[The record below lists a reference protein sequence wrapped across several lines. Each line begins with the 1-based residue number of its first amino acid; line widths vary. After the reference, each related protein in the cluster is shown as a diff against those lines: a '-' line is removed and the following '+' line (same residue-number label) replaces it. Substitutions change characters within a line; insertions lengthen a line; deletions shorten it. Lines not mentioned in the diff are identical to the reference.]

1 MLYIEL
7 AAGLVLLLLGGDL
20 LVRGAVSLA
29 QRLGLSPLLIG
40 LTIVGFGTSA
50 PEMLTSVQAALA
62 DAPGIAVGNVV
73 GSNIANIL
81 LILGLAALL
90 SPIAVARNTFVR
102 DGTVLALA
110 TIGVALLALGGT
122 LTPLI
127 GVGLLAALAA
137 YLAYA
142 WRADRAA
149 PAIDSD
155 FATPQWPRAASLAV
169 AVTLGGLV
177 LTVLGASLLVSSAV
191 DLARGWQVSDSL
203 IGLTVVAVGTSLPE
217 LATSIVAAL
226 RRQGAVAFGNVIGS
240 NVFNLLGILGITA
253 LVRTVPIP
261 PEILIRDIWVM
272 LGATAV
278 LVVMAI
284 TGWRITRTE
293 GAVLM
298 LLYAAYIGAMALSG
312 GGMV

>member
-7 AAGLVLLLLGGDL
+7 AAGLILLLLGGDL

-62 DAPGIAVGNVV
+62 GAPGIAVGNVV

-90 SPIAVARNTFVR
+90 SPIVVARDTFLR
-102 DGTVLALA
+102 DGTVLALS

-127 GVGLLAALAA
+127 GAGLLAALAA
-137 YLAYA
+137 YLVFA
-142 WRADRAA
+142 WRADRTA
-149 PAIDSD
+149 PAIESD
-155 FATPQWPRAASLAV
+155 LATPQWPRAAPLAV

-191 DLARGWQVSDSL
+191 ELARGWQVSDSL

-217 LATSIVAAL
+217 LATSVVAAL

-240 NVFNLLGILGITA
+240 NIFNLLGILGVTA

-261 PEILIRDIWVM
+261 PEILTRDIWVM
-272 LGATAV
+272 LGATAL
-278 LVVMAI
+278 LVVVAV
-284 TGWRITRTE
+284 TGWRVTRTE

-298 LLYAAYIGAMALSG
+298 LLYAAYIGAMALL
-312 GGMV
+312 

>member
-7 AAGLVLLLLGGDL
+7 AAGLVLLLMGGDL

-29 QRLGLSPLLIG
+29 QRMGLSPLLIG

-62 DAPGIAVGNVV
+62 GAPGIAVGNVV

-90 SPIAVARNTFVR
+90 SPVVVARDAFMR
-102 DGTVLALA
+102 DGAVLALA
-110 TIGVALLALGGT
+110 TLAVLVLALGGT

-127 GVGLLAALAA
+127 GALLLAGLAA
-137 YLAYA
+137 YLLFA

-149 PAIDSD
+149 PEAMSD
-155 FATPQWPRAASLAV
+155 LIQPQWPRGAPLAV

-191 DLARGWQVSDSL
+191 ELARSWHVSDSV

-217 LATSIVAAL
+217 LATSVVAAL

-240 NVFNLLGILGITA
+240 NIFNLLGILGVTA
-253 LVRTVPIP
+253 LVRTVPVP
-261 PEILIRDIWVM
+261 PEILTRDIWVM
-272 LGATAV
+272 LGATGL

-284 TGWRITRTE
+284 SGWRITRTE
-293 GAVLM
+293 AAVLM
-298 LLYAAYIGAMALSG
+298 GLYAVYIGAMALFG
-312 GGMV
+312 GGMG